1 MSSTRA
7 LGGVVVAAV
16 LATLA
21 APTPAAAQSLTLEQA
36 VALAVARNERTQAA
50 EQRRAAAS
58 ARVAKARSFFFPDI
72 TVVGSYTRRAHETTR
87 NVGGTEV
94 TIQSANALQASAT
107 LALTIFDARSLPLYR
122 QAKLE
127 RDAADSSARD
137 TRRLV
142 AYEAAD
148 AFMQTLAEEQVR
160 AATQHRLTFARQ
172 RLVDATARQQA
183 QLVSSNDVTRA
194 QLEVATAERDDVRAA
209 TAVRRARLELG
220 FLLGRVVDGALVAPA
235 TAAPVTGDVRSAK
248 ARRWDLAAAI
258 QRTAALRESAR
269 EPARRFIPSLGL
281 VGQYRV
287 TNEAGLSGNNT
298 DWSVSLN
305 LVWQVWDGG
314 ERAADGRERR
324 ALTRIAELDAELLG
338 RRVGLELDSAV
349 LAVENGQAAVQLA
362 TTAVDVAR
370 KNADETAELYRQGLT
385 TSAVV
390 ADAGISLVEA
400 EIELARERY
409 ALAVAELD
417 RRHALGLDPTETP

>member
-1 MSSTRA
+1 MRA
-7 LGGVVVAAV
+7 LAVVAA
-16 LATLA
+16 LAGLFGSA
-21 APTPAAAQSLTLEQA
+21 PAAAQSLTLEQA

-137 TRRLV
+137 THRLV

-194 QLEVATAERDDVRAA
+194 QLEVATAERDDVRAD

-220 FLLGRVVDGALVAPA
+220 FLLGRVVIDGALVAPA
-235 TAAPVTGDVRSAK
+235 VAAPVAGDVRSART
-248 ARRWDLAAAI
+248 RRWDLAAAI

-362 TTAVDVAR
+362 TTAVEVAR

>member
-1 MSSTRA
+1 MRTLA
-7 LGGVVVAAV
+7 GVVAA
-16 LATLA
+16 LAGLAGLA
-21 APTPAAAQSLTLEQA
+21 APSPAAAQSLTLEQA

-194 QLEVATAERDDVRAA
+194 QLEVATAERDDVRAD

-220 FLLGRVVDGALVAPA
+220 FLLGRVVIDGALVAPA
-235 TAAPVTGDVRSAK
+235 VAAPVAGDVRSART
-248 ARRWDLAAAI
+248 RRWDLAAAI